1 VGPIAEQRRGVH
13 VVSKDARSVK
23 KFLKLNKDRNLY
35 QEVIKV
41 IKAAILSGAYP
52 SGAPLPSE
60 TELARQFEVS
70 RPVIREAL
78 RALQSKGFI
87 DIKRGTKGGT
97 FVRDVTRLPLL
108 DDLDSFILHRHYRVD
123 HLAQV
128 RLFLEPEVSRLAAAN
143 ATAADVQ
150 AMKDL
155 VDTYAHI
162 KDPDEKDRLYCRFH
176 RLVGRSCG
184 NPIFALLMESIMDF
198 TESFIRTIKP
208 VTTLIHHDHDHDEII
223 EAIERR
229 DAQRATNVSTRHAAH
244 ILEEMLKL
252 EKIYFE
258 LLQSDNNSADS
269 GSAKEQC

>member
-1 VGPIAEQRRGVH
+1 MKA
-13 VVSKDARSVK
+13 
-23 KFLKLNKDRNLY
+23 
-35 QEVIKV
+35 
-41 IKAAILSGAYP
+41 IKAAILSGTYP
-52 SGAPLPSE
+52 NGSLLPSE

-78 RALQSKGFI
+78 RALQSNGFV

-97 FVRDVTRLPLL
+97 FVRDLARLPLF
-108 DDLDSFILHRHYRVD
+108 DDLDSFILHRHFRVD

-128 RLFLEPEVSRLAAAN
+128 RLFLEPEVCRLAAVN
-143 ATAADVQ
+143 ATENDIQ

-162 KDPDEKDRLYCRFH
+162 SDPDEKDLLYCRFH

-198 TESFIRTIKP
+198 TEGFIRTIQP
-208 VTTLIHHDHDHDEII
+208 VTILIHHDHDHDEII
-223 EAIERR
+223 AAIESR
-229 DAQRATNVSTRHAAH
+229 DAQEAARVSMRHAAH

-252 EKIYFE
+252 EKVYFE
-258 LLQSDNNSADS
+258 LLKNGNDRAEDNHVQASAS
-269 GSAKEQC
+269 GH

>member
-1 VGPIAEQRRGVH
+1 MGSISGQCDGVH
-13 VVSKDARSVK
+13 VAGEDARSVK
-23 KFLKLNKDRNLY
+23 RFHKIHKDRNLY
-35 QEVIKV
+35 QEVIKA
-41 IKAAILSGAYP
+41 IKAAILSGAY
-52 SGAPLPSE
+52 SIGAPLPSE

-128 RLFLEPEVSRLAAAN
+128 RLFLEPEVSRLATAN
-143 ATAADVQ
+143 ATAADIQ

-155 VDTYAHI
+155 VASYAHI
-162 KDPDEKDRLYCRFH
+162 KDPDDKDRLYCRFH

-223 EAIERR
+223 AAIESR
-229 DAQRATNVSTRHAAH
+229 DAQQAANVSTRHAAH

-258 LLQSDNNSADS
+258 LLQNSNDS
-269 GSAKEQC
+269 AGSRSAKEPR

>member
-1 VGPIAEQRRGVH
+1 M
-13 VVSKDARSVK
+13 K
-23 KFLKLNKDRNLY
+23 KFSKIKKERNLY
-35 QEVIKV
+35 QEVMKA
-41 IKAAILSGAYP
+41 IKAAILSGTYP
-52 SGAPLPSE
+52 SGSPLPSE

-78 RALQSKGFI
+78 RALQSNGFI

-97 FVRDVTRLPLL
+97 FVRDLTRLPLF
-108 DDLDSFILHRHYRVD
+108 DDLDSFILHRHFRVD

-128 RLFLEPEVSRLAAAN
+128 RLFLEPEVSRLAAVN
-143 ATAADVQ
+143 ATQTDIQ

-155 VDTYAHI
+155 VNTYA
-162 KDPDEKDRLYCRFH
+162 DVSNPDEKDLLYCRFH

-198 TESFIRTIKP
+198 TEGFISTIKP

-223 EAIERR
+223 AAIESR
-229 DAQRATNVSTRHAAH
+229 DPQEAARVSMRHAAH

-258 LLQSDNNSADS
+258 LLQNGNDRPGGTPVPAIVARVMSLSYN
-269 GSAKEQC
+269 E